1 MTEGCHFNDKDSLGD
16 SFCVWKG
23 GSIMATTRI
32 ISLHVVKGCTESR
45 AISDIIDY
53 VANPQ
58 KTDNGWLITGF
69 ACDSRMVMLIL

>member
-1 MTEGCHFNDKDSLGD
+1 ME
-16 SFCVWKG
+16 
-23 GSIMATTRI
+23 TTRI

-58 KTDNGWLITGF
+58 KTDNGRLITGF
-69 ACDSRMVMLIL
+69 ACDSRTVDAEFLLAKRQCIAATGRVQGRYEN